1 MGKEIELND
10 NKEDEKVDEDDGLEM
25 NCSISDDSI
34 IKLS

>member
-1 MGKEIELND
+1 M
-10 NKEDEKVDEDDGLEM
+10 NKRWQVYKVEDEKVDEDDGLEM